1 MRQEKLS
8 REVLQA
14 TEARCAEQVMVV
26 MAMMVVMV
34 MMVIGMIH
42 TMINYGD

>member
-26 MAMMVVMV
+26 MVIMVIMVV
-34 MMVIGMIH
+34 MVIGMIH
-42 TMINYGD
+42 TMINYDD